1 MGVFL
6 IKLICPVMLAISIA
20 YPFIRGWK
28 RVKWLKSVAIGWA
41 IFLLGSLFREYLS
54 PWLAE
59 VLIGPEARTQ
69 IQCLNSYLVLGIA
82 LGWIFPVIFHFLGSY
97 LKTKS
102 DHRLKKKSA

>member
-1 MGVFL
+1 MGVLL
-6 IKLICPVMLAISIA
+6 IKLICPTMIAISIA

-59 VLIGPEARTQ
+59 VLIGPEARGQ

-97 LKTKS
+97 LKIKTE
-102 DHRLKKKSA
+102 RRTRGESA